1 MSESTSALR
10 YQRLFTAPQRVV
22 YLVAALLIV
31 SGLVIHAL
39 VVNAGLA
46 LAAAQGALILG
57 ATLIGPASTY
67 VRAGQDGVTV
77 RNLVRTHRVP
87 WSEVRGFTLDERFP
101 YLAYLDVAD
110 GREIPL
116 LAIADD
122 PLLTGMAAH
131 DRNIAMVEGLN
142 GMWRE
147 EVVRAA
153 TGSVPAPIPAGAPAA
168 SGASARA

>member
-1 MSESTSALR
+1 MPDSHSALR
-10 YQRLFTAPQRVV
+10 SQRLFTVPQRFV
-22 YLVAALLIV
+22 YLVGALLIT

-46 LAAAQGALILG
+46 LAAVQAALVLG
-57 ATLIGPASTY
+57 ATLVGPGAMY
-67 VRAGQDGVTV
+67 VRADDDGVLV
-77 RNLVRTHRVP
+77 RNIFRTHWVP
-87 WSEVRGFTLDERFP
+87 WSEVRGFTLDDRFP

-122 PLLTGMAAH
+122 PLLTGIVAH

-142 GMWRE
+142 RMWRD
-147 EVVRAA
+147 EVVRAS
-153 TGSVPAPIPAGAPAA
+153 TGSLPAPVPVGAAA
-168 SGASARA
+168 TTSARA

>member
-1 MSESTSALR
+1 MPDSPSDLR
-10 YQRLFTAPQRVV
+10 SQRLFTFPQRLV
-22 YLVAALLIV
+22 YLVAALLIA

-39 VVNAGLA
+39 VANAGLV
-46 LAAAQGALILG
+46 LAALQGALVLG
-57 ATLIGPASTY
+57 ATLVGPAAMY
-67 VRAGQDGVTV
+67 VRADDDGVLV
-77 RNLVRTHRVP
+77 RNVFRTHRVA

-122 PLLTGMAAH
+122 PLLTGVAAH

-142 GMWRE
+142 RMWRE
-147 EVVRAA
+147 EVIRATIGGLPMPVPSAAAA
-153 TGSVPAPIPAGAPAA
+153 TS
-168 SGASARA
+168 RA